1 MKTKVRIM
9 GVPMMESPSKEIR
22 EEIKDDYDFVEHPAH
37 YNGHTLHTKD
47 GSFEYETIN
56 YLEALV
62 KRLDEYIYPDESG
75 SIYCAAKYLDRIGGG
90 KPDGDKTPRQ
100 KIAEDLR
107 KISWYCTHAADLI
120 ESNGIEDKHKE

>member
-1 MKTKVRIM
+1 MAEKKETK
-9 GVPMMESPSKEIR
+9 KE
-22 EEIKDDYDFVEHPAH
+22 YDFVEHPAH
-37 YNGHTLHTKD
+37 YNGHTIITKD

-62 KRLDEYIYPDESG
+62 RRLDKYIYPDESG
-75 SIYCAAKYLDRIGGG
+75 SVYCAAKYLDRIGGG
-90 KPDGDKTPRQ
+90 KPDGDKTPRE

-120 ESNGIEDKHKE
+120 QTNGFQNKGDE